1 LLLFLLN
8 LNFITINLDDKIS
21 EGMIIK
27 EALNTF
33 SILIIEDSSSD
44 VQTIRDYFN
53 NLSDNQYEIIDCSTL
68 SKGIN
73 LLMHHKFDAVL
84 LNLWLPDS
92 SGLNTLKTIREA
104 GIDLPVIVLTTEKN
118 DEIGLELIKEGAQD
132 YILKNQLR
140 SSNMEKSLKYAIER
154 KHLLLELNK
163 SLKLFEETF
172 EQAAVGFSN
181 LSFDGKYIK
190 INKKF
195 ADILGYSKEE
205 LIEKSIEDITHPEDL
220 EEDLRNLKNLINGR
234 IDNYKIEKRY
244 IRKEGSIIWVSLTR
258 TGIRL
263 NRKEYE
269 YLFTTIEDITE
280 RKKLEEGLKSIVT
293 KKELL
298 IKESHHRI
306 KNNLQLVSSLLNIS
320 LLNLKENNAKDLL
333 MDSQNRI
340 RSISNLH
347 EYLYKSSELN
357 TVNIQ
362 HYLNNFLDY
371 LRDSFSTD
379 AHKIKLIKNINE
391 FIIKNDLAVSIGLI
405 TNELITNAIKY
416 AFRNREQGIIVVEAK
431 KVDDLILLVIKDNG
445 VGLNQN
451 ISLKDAETLG
461 FQIVNAL
468 VMQHNGT
475 VDCNVNNG
483 TEFCIKLRIPQ

>member
-1 LLLFLLN
+1 ML
-8 LNFITINLDDKIS
+8 
-21 EGMIIK
+21 IK

-33 SILIIEDSSSD
+33 SILIIEDNSSD
-44 VQTIRDYFN
+44 IQSIRSYLK
-53 NLSDNQYEIIDCSTL
+53 NLSEKLYEIVDCSTL
-68 SKGIN
+68 SQGIH
-73 LLMHHKFDAVL
+73 LISKHKFDVIL
-84 LNLWLPDS
+84 LDLWLPDS
-92 SGLNTLKTIREA
+92 NGVSTLKTIRKA

-118 DEIGLELIKEGAQD
+118 DETGLELIKEGAQD
-132 YILKNQLR
+132 YILKDQLQ
-140 SSNMEKSLKYAIER
+140 SSNLEKSLKYAIER

-163 SLKLFEETF
+163 SLQLFEETF

-195 ADILGYSKEE
+195 ADILGYTKEE
-205 LIEKSIEDITHPEDL
+205 LIIKSIEDITHPDDLKEDL
-220 EEDLRNLKNLINGR
+220 QNLELLINGK
-234 IDNYKIEKRY
+234 IDSYKIEKRY
-244 IRKEGSIIWVSLTR
+244 IKKNGSVIWVSLTR

-263 NRKEYE
+263 NRKDNE

-280 RKKLEEGLKSIVT
+280 RKNLEEDLKALVIE
-293 KKELL
+293 KDLL

-357 TVNIQ
+357 SVNIQ

-371 LRDSFSTD
+371 LRASFSTD
-379 AHKIKLIKNINE
+379 AHNIKLIKNINE

-416 AFRNREQGIIVVEAK
+416 AFKNREQGIIVIEAK
-431 KVDDLILLVIKDNG
+431 KVDDLVLLVIRDNG
-445 VGLNQN
+445 VGLDEN

-468 VMQHNGT
+468 AMQHDGS

-483 TEFCIKLRIPQ
+483 TEFCVKLKIHQ

>member
-1 LLLFLLN
+1 
-8 LNFITINLDDKIS
+8 
-21 EGMIIK
+21 
-27 EALNTF
+27 
-33 SILIIEDSSSD
+33 
-44 VQTIRDYFN
+44 
-53 NLSDNQYEIIDCSTL
+53 
-68 SKGIN
+68 
-73 LLMHHKFDAVL
+73 
-84 LNLWLPDS
+84 
-92 SGLNTLKTIREA
+92 
-104 GIDLPVIVLTTEKN
+104 
-118 DEIGLELIKEGAQD
+118 
-132 YILKNQLR
+132 
-140 SSNMEKSLKYAIER
+140 
-154 KHLLLELNK
+154 
-163 SLKLFEETF
+163 
-172 EQAAVGFSN
+172 
-181 LSFDGKYIK
+181 
-190 INKKF
+190 
-195 ADILGYSKEE
+195 
-205 LIEKSIEDITHPEDL
+205 
-220 EEDLRNLKNLINGR
+220 
-234 IDNYKIEKRY
+234 
-244 IRKEGSIIWVSLTR
+244 
-258 TGIRL
+258 
-263 NRKEYE
+263 
-269 YLFTTIEDITE
+269 LFTTIEDITE

-293 KKELL
+293 EKELL